1 MIRKRRVLFNAL
13 TFIPGVTA
21 LPPVKRILQRR
32 VTGTGGTDSAR
43 YCYSVWLR
51 HLVLAAERG
60 KNTNPKSVAELGPGD
75 SIGVGLAAL
84 LSGAGRY
91 FALDVVA
98 HANPA
103 RNLKI
108 FDELVA
114 LFRAR
119 ADIPDNAELPEVS
132 PKLNDYRFPHGI
144 LTGDRL
150 TQSLA
155 PERVATIRASIEDY
169 ASNESLIQYRAP
181 WYDERIIERDSIDMI
196 FSQAVLEHVDEL
208 VATYRA
214 MRLWLAPA
222 GFMSH
227 TIDLKS
233 HGWAKEWNGHWTYSD
248 FMWKLVRGKDVWM
261 INREPASRHI
271 KILSEEGFRVIC
283 QDRTALPTKVTRRQL
298 ATKFRDMPEDDLT
311 TSGLFIHAIK
321 A

>member
-13 TFIPGVTA
+13 TFIPGVAA

-51 HLVLAAERG
+51 HLVLAAESG
-60 KNTNPKSVAELGPGD
+60 KNTGPKSVAELGPGD

-84 LSGAGRY
+84 LSGAERY

-98 HANPA
+98 HANPE

-114 LFRAR
+114 LFHAR
-119 ADIPDNAELPEVS
+119 ADIPDNEELPDVS
-132 PKLNDYRFPHGI
+132 PKLNGYRFPCGI
-144 LTGDRL
+144 LTEDRL
-150 TQSLA
+150 TQALA
-155 PERVATIRASIEDY
+155 SERVASIRGSIEDS
-169 ASNESLIQYRAP
+169 ASNESVIQYRAP
-181 WYDERIIERDSIDMI
+181 WFDGQVIERDSIDMI

-214 MRLWLAPA
+214 MRLWLAPG

-271 KILSEEGFRVIC
+271 KILLEEGFRVVC
-283 QDRTALPTKVTRRQL
+283 QDRTTLPSKVTRRQL

-311 TSGLFIHAIK
+311 TSGVFIHAIK

>member
-21 LPPVKRILQRR
+21 LPPVKRILRRR

-51 HLVLAAERG
+51 HLVLAGEGG

-84 LSGAGRY
+84 LSGAERY
-91 FALDVVA
+91 FALDLVA
-98 HANPA
+98 HANPE
-103 RNLKI
+103 RNLAI
-108 FDELVA
+108 FDGLVA
-114 LFRAR
+114 LFRAEG
-119 ADIPDNAELPEVS
+119 DIPDNAELPEVS
-132 PKLNDYRFPHGI
+132 PRLNSYRYPRGI
-144 LTGDRL
+144 LTGDRM

-155 PERVATIRASIEDY
+155 SERVANIRASIKNC
-169 ASNESLIQYRAP
+169 ASNKSLIQYRAP
-181 WYDERIIERDSIDMI
+181 WYNEQIIERDSIDMI
-196 FSQAVLEHVDEL
+196 FSQAVLEHVDQL
-208 VATYRA
+208 VETYRT
-214 MRLWLAPA
+214 MHLWLAPE

-233 HGWAKEWNGHWTYSD
+233 HGWAEEWNGHWTYSD
-248 FMWKLVRGKDVWM
+248 FMWKLVRGKDAWF

-271 KILSEEGFRVIC
+271 KILLEEGFRVPC
-283 QDRTALPTKVTRRQL
+283 QVRTTLPTRVTRRQL
-298 ATKFRDMPEDDLT
+298 AARYRDMPEDDLT
-311 TSGLFIHAIK
+311 TSELFIHAIK